1 MQSSIDAVIEGKL
14 KEFSIPGSAVGIV
27 QDGRLVWAK
36 GYGWA
41 DVTRK
46 VPMTPKTIM
55 NIGSVSKTI
64 TATAVMQLW
73 ERGLVD
79 LDTDVSR
86 YLPYQVVNPKH
97 PSVAIT
103 ARRLLNHRSSIRDGK
118 SYWETYACGDPAA
131 ALGDWVEAY
140 LKPGGAYYD
149 ANDNFHEWAPGIF
162 EPDHPGRNPYLDPGS
177 SLPPGYC
184 NVAYGLLGHLVE
196 CVTGTSFTDY
206 CADHIFTPLGMNS
219 TGWYVRD
226 VDVDRHAVVYGRVTK
241 EMLERGRQS
250 FSSLLPAP
258 GLTIDELT
266 PGGRMPHCFYS
277 YPTYPEGLARTS
289 VEELALF
296 LAAYGYRGG
305 NQLLKE
311 STINMMLSEVHDGR
325 ALCWNK
331 RILKNGD
338 VIWGHGGSDPGV
350 RTQMFFRE
358 KDRTGAIV
366 YFNGDDIGDSRE
378 AVIESLFCNA
388 ATL

>member
-1 MQSSIDAVIEGKL
+1 MRSSIDAVIEGKL

-27 QDGRLVWAK
+27 QDGKLVWAN

-41 DVTRK
+41 DVKRK

-73 ERGLVD
+73 ERGLID
-79 LDTDVSR
+79 LDTDISR
-86 YLPYQVVNPKH
+86 YFPYQVVNPKH
-97 PSVAIT
+97 PSMAIT

-118 SYWETYACGDPAA
+118 SYWGTYACGDPTT
-131 ALGDWVEAY
+131 ALGDWLEAY

-149 ANDNFHEWAPGIF
+149 ADDNFHGWVPGIL
-162 EPDHPGRNPYLDPGS
+162 EPDQTG
-177 SLPPGYC
+177 GYC

-196 CVTGTSFTDY
+196 CVTGTRFTDY

-226 VDVDRHAVVYGRVTK
+226 INVDRHAVLYGRVTK
-241 EMLERGRQS
+241 EKLDKGRQS

-266 PGGRMPHCFYS
+266 PGGRMPHCLYG

-289 VEELALF
+289 VEELSLF
-296 LAAYGYRGG
+296 LATYRNRGG
-305 NQLLKE
+305 IQLLKE
-311 STINMMLSEVHDGR
+311 STINLMISEVHDGR
-325 ALCWNK
+325 PLCWHK
-331 RILKNGD
+331 LILANGD
-338 VIWGHGGSDPGV
+338 VIWGHAGSDPGI
-350 RTQMFFRE
+350 RTHMGFRE
-358 KDRTGAIV
+358 KDGTGAIV

-378 AVIESLFCNA
+378 VIIESLFCNA

>member
-1 MQSSIDAVIEGKL
+1 MRSSIDRVIEGKL

-27 QDGRLVWAK
+27 QDGRLLWAK

-41 DVTRK
+41 DVKRK

-73 ERGLVD
+73 ERGLID
-79 LDTDVSR
+79 LDADVSR
-86 YLPYQVVNPKH
+86 YLPYRVVNPKH
-97 PSVAIT
+97 PSMAIT

-131 ALGDWVEAY
+131 ALGDWLEAY
-140 LKPGGAYYD
+140 LTPGGADYD
-149 ANDNFHEWAPGIF
+149 ANDNFHGWAPGIL
-162 EPDHPGRNPYLDPGS
+162 EPDQTG
-177 SLPPGYC
+177 GYC

-196 CVTGTSFTDY
+196 CVTGTRFTDY

-226 VDVDRHAVVYGRVTK
+226 INVDRHAVLYGRVTN
-241 EMLERGRQS
+241 ETLEKQAII
-250 FSSLLPAP
+250 SSLLPAP

-266 PGGRMPHCFYS
+266 PGGRMPHCLYS
-277 YPTYPEGLARTS
+277 YPTYMEGLARTS
-289 VEELALF
+289 IEELSLF
-296 LAAYGYRGG
+296 LAAYGSRSG

-311 STINMMLSEVHDGR
+311 STINLMLSEVHDGR
-325 ALCWNK
+325 PLCWHK
-331 RILKNGD
+331 FILENGD
-338 VIWGHGGSDPGV
+338 VIWGHTGSDPGV
-350 RTQMFFRE
+350 RTFMGFRE
-358 KDRTGAIV
+358 KDGTGAIF

-378 AVIESLFCNA
+378 VLIESLFCNA